1 MSEDFNQ
8 RGTVRDRCSSLV
20 FASIASFTQFWI
32 SCGLWAIGLW
42 QWFHERSPISS
53 CNRRCQKLKFS

>member
-20 FASIASFTQFWI
+20 FASIASFSQVWI
-32 SCGLWAIGLW
+32 SGGLWAICGSGSMSDRLY
-42 QWFHERSPISS
+42 HHLTDDPKS
-53 CNRRCQKLKFS
+53 